1 MPAFVCAAVPL
12 PPPSACTFTLLPC
25 SPPLLF
31 SCLFFCGIYLCRLVI
46 VRHNGKILY
55 CQHFCAAWLGLASGL
70 AWPGS
75 VSVPL
80 CLSPSLPISL
90 SVGLVQFLVSF
101 ASLLCSAL
109 FRRLC
114 QSQSCEAHL
123 TNELC
128 SCYPPLSPSRSS
140 RSHTMAIKCVNFLA
154 DNRFYF
160 WHGAWHNPKR
170 LQPCGMYVKLRCVC
184 VLPVCVYVCGM
195 ELFLLLLCVV
205 RRGAAAAW
213 ETRLQLNNLK

>member
-1 MPAFVCAAVPL
+1 M
-12 PPPSACTFTLLPC
+12 
-25 SPPLLF
+25 
-31 SCLFFCGIYLCRLVI
+31 
-46 VRHNGKILY
+46 
-55 CQHFCAAWLGLASGL
+55 ASGL

-90 SVGLVQFLVSF
+90 SLGLVQFLVSF

-128 SCYPPLSPSRSS
+128 SCYPPLSPSPSRSS
-140 RSHTMAIKCVNFLA
+140 RSHTIAIKCVNFLA

-160 WHGAWHNPKR
+160 WHGAWHMAHKAT
-170 LQPCGMYVKLRCVC
+170 LCVC
-184 VLPVCVYVCGM
+184 VACVCV
-195 ELFLLLLCVV
+195 CVWNGIVFIIIV
-205 RRGAAAAW
+205 RCSPWGSSCVGD
-213 ETRLQLNNLK
+213 EITTEQFEVN